1 MRKTMLAIAAIGAA
15 VAAGLA
21 VYWRWFPR
29 AGLRWANETMNPW
42 LVEHGLSG
50 AGRSEIGTLEHY
62 GRRTGTRHLTPVH
75 PVPTAEG
82 FRVVVPLAERS
93 EWARNV
99 LAAGHCRV
107 QFQDAVYELDE
118 PVLVRPTDVRELQ
131 APIRWAE
138 ERLGFEYLLL
148 HRFAEHPGELE
159 PLGTEPLVETP
170 QTPAHKPRKAVAV
183 A

>member
-1 MRKTMLAIAAIGAA
+1 MRTRMLAIVAIGAA

-29 AGLRWANETMNPW
+29 AGLKWANETMNPW

-99 LAAGHCRV
+99 LASGHCRV
-107 QFQDAVYELDE
+107 QFQDVVYDLDE

-159 PLGTEPLVETP
+159 PLGTEPVVETP
-170 QTPAHKPRKAVAV
+170 PAPATKSRKAVAV

>member
-1 MRKTMLAIAAIGAA
+1 
-15 VAAGLA
+15 
-21 VYWRWFPR
+21 
-29 AGLRWANETMNPW
+29 
-42 LVEHGLSG
+42 
-50 AGRSEIGTLEHY
+50 
-62 GRRTGTRHLTPVH
+62 VH

-107 QFQDAVYELDE
+107 QLQDVVYELDE

-148 HRFAEHPGELE
+148 HRFAEHPGALE
-159 PLGTEPLVETP
+159 PLGSEPIVARPRARATRS
-170 QTPAHKPRKAVAV
+170 RKAAAV